1 MLASNILLQSFIL
14 KKNNVSVCNDIVVF
28 GGINKGQTLGNSLR
42 IIFRG
47 DRVGIYE
54 QCEGILGA

>member
-1 MLASNILLQSFIL
+1 M
-14 KKNNVSVCNDIVVF
+14 CNDIVVF